1 MTVTLAPPGNGACQ
15 AAAHNIS
22 GDGAAID
29 VNMRVSSNGG
39 GSDPGIGEDAAH
51 DLMVEGAGVDHNVY
65 IPLDIRGIGADHRGG
80 ITAGEGAEGG
90 VFRREFQINVS
101 GDAGRR
107 SRHRRPCF
115 RLWRHP

>member
-1 MTVTLAPPGNGACQ
+1 MQPAYVGAAGNGACQ

-39 GSDPGIGEDAAH
+39 IGICEDAAH
-51 DLMVEGAGVDHNVY
+51 DLMVEGAGVDHNVH

-101 GDAGRR
+101 GDAGGVHGTEEIGRASCR
-107 SRHRRPCF
+107 ERV
-115 RLWRHP
+115 